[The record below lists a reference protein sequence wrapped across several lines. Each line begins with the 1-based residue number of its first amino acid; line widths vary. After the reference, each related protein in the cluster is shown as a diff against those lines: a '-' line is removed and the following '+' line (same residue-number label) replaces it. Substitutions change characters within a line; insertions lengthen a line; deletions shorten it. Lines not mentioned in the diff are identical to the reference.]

1 MDLGRKWLVD
11 FTAEKTQLVL
21 FDQSNNTGA
30 IDVKSYV
37 SALEENSSFK
47 MLGLTFPFK
56 LDCGSNII
64 SIAKTARAFSSS
76 LLNAIIQ
83 SIFKFFTLLPKFSN
97 VLPLLLSFNIPPPF
111 FFDLFLKNCMH
122 ALTSWKRP

>member
-30 IDVKSYV
+30 IDVKNYV

-47 MLGLTFPFK
+47 MLGLTFSFK

-83 SIFKFFTLLPKFSN
+83 NISKYFQIFYTFAQIFKYFAFFA
-97 VLPLLLSFNIPPPF
+97 
-111 FFDLFLKNCMH
+111 LF
-122 ALTSWKRP
+122 